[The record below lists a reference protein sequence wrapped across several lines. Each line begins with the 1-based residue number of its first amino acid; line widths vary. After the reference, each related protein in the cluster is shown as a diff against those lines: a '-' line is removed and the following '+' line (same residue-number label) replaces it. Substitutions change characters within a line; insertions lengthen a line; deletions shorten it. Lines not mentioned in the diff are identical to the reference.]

1 MHAAHSRHARFSFPI
16 ARPMISRLSLLII
29 GALLTSASVAH
40 AQAGVQARVQ
50 ASAKL
55 TPELTKVRAGL
66 DKYRD
71 PVMAIHDGYMS
82 LLGCIEY
89 PQGAAEGT
97 MKYVPGGMGVHFL
110 NPAAVGPALDPAKPQ
125 VLIYEPTGD
134 KLTLVAAEWFM
145 PAQLAAKGAPSIFGK
160 QLEGPMEGH
169 KPLMPTELHHYDLHV
184 WLWKD
189 NPAGVFSP
197 TNPALKCPKG
207 AYSFA
212 EGAPKMVRHGNH

>member
-1 MHAAHSRHARFSFPI
+1 MHAAHSRSPRFAFPI
-16 ARPMISRLSLLII
+16 ARSTKSRCSLLIL
-29 GALLTSASVAH
+29 GALLTTTSVAR
-40 AQAGVQARVQ
+40 AQAT
-50 ASAKL
+50 AKL
-55 TPELTKVRAGL
+55 TPELTKVRASL

-71 PVMAIHDGYMS
+71 PVMAVHDGYMS

-89 PQGAAEGT
+89 PQGSAEGT

-134 KLTLVAAEWFM
+134 KLSLVAAEWFM
-145 PAQLAAKGAPSIFGK
+145 PAQLAAKGAPTIFGK
-160 QLEGPMEGH
+160 ALEGPMEGH
-169 KPLMPTELHHYDLHV
+169 KPLMPTDLHHYDLHV

-197 TNPALKCPKG
+197 TNPSLKCPKG

-212 EGAPKMVRHGNH
+212 EGAPKMVGHGNH

>member
-1 MHAAHSRHARFSFPI
+1 MLHASSRR
-16 ARPMISRLSLLII
+16 RRLSLPVARHLLPLV
-29 GALLTSASVAH
+29 ALLSFVAVLASPH
-40 AQAGVQARVQ
+40 GAQAQGA
-50 ASAKL
+50 ASL
-55 TPELTKVRAGL
+55 TPELAKVRTAL

-89 PQGAAEGT
+89 PQGSTEGT

-145 PAQLAAKGAPSIFGK
+145 PAQLAPKGPPAIFGK

-184 WLWKD
+184 WLWKN

-212 EGAPKMVRHGNH
+212 EGAPKMVGHDKH